1 MTSSR
6 DHQNYKNVTI
16 VFFSLFSHKKHFYEQ
31 NMFETSLLEWD
42 YIRVLT
48 KWLLLATS
56 LPAKLGLVFV
66 LTLENAF
73 SYRFHFKVNRK
84 SVGSPKKTVL
94 GIFKMALRLRDL
106 HVFM

>member
-1 MTSSR
+1 
-6 DHQNYKNVTI
+6 
-16 VFFSLFSHKKHFYEQ
+16 
-31 NMFETSLLEWD
+31 MFETSLLEWD

-48 KWLLLATS
+48 KWLLLATI

-73 SYRFHFKVNRK
+73 SYRFRFKVNRK

-94 GIFKMALRLRDL
+94 GIFQMALRLRDL